1 MLQRVRVMYLAWRT
15 RMSAPLLSLL
25 LITLILILAAALR
38 LHLLGAQSLWNDEGN
53 SYVQATR
60 SFAEIARNAG
70 LDIHPPGYYWLLA
83 IWRLLT
89 GTSEFALRSLS
100 VIASVLSIA
109 FAYSLGKRLFGSLA
123 AFTAA
128 ILITLNTF
136 SIYYAQEARMY
147 ALLALW
153 AAASL
158 WALAGFLR
166 RPSRR
171 WAITL
176 ALFNAAGLWT
186 QYAFPFVMLAQGVV
200 AVIWLIAQFRRGEP
214 MGGSRPS
221 LKSGRGWGWGLTFYI
236 LANLLTILLYLPWLP
251 TAIHQLTT
259 WPNTGDATPI
269 PVALNAVLKWLTFGS
284 ASPGAA
290 LAIPG
295 LLALFGVLIVDRR
308 RLWQIV
314 LPPAWVVIPVGIFL
328 ALGMYR
334 PDNVKLLLPAQ
345 IGLALWIGRGV
356 GVLGTLK
363 LKYGRSRD
371 FATRLGQI
379 VPPITAV
386 LSVIWIAWIA
396 VDGIAPLYSDPA
408 YQRADYRAIVQ
419 TIETSLRPGDAIIL
433 DAPNQA
439 EVFDYYYRGD
449 APMYQLPEGL
459 GGNDQATRARVDQ
472 IIADHRRA
480 FAVYWGEQERDPQ
493 RVVEATLSSGAFE
506 LGDQWYGD
514 VRLARYAMPAALT
527 VTHDSGA
534 QFGDH
539 ITLTSYALSS
549 ETLQAGD
556 ALQVQLNWQTDAALT
571 TRYKVFLQLLDA
583 NGGLVAQRD
592 SEPGGGLAI
601 TTGWSP
607 GAAVVDQ
614 SALLVDVPPGA
625 YTLIAGL
632 YDLND
637 PAARLPVNGG
647 DYLTLATITVTA
659 G

>member
-1 MLQRVRVMYLAWRT
+1 MGTWRTRWSASLRAYSAWRT
-15 RMSAPLLSLL
+15 RWSASLL
-25 LITLILILAAALR
+25 ALAAITAILLLAAALR
-38 LHLLGAQSLWNDEGN
+38 FHLLGAQSLWNDEGN

-60 SFAEIARNAG
+60 SFSGIAANAAR
-70 LDIHPPGYYWLLA
+70 DIHPPGYYWLLA

-100 VIASVLSIA
+100 VVASVISIA
-109 FAYSLGKRLFGSLA
+109 FAFSLGKRLYGSLA

-128 ILITLNTF
+128 ILITVNTF

-200 AVIWLIAQFRRGEP
+200 AVVWLATKLRRGRFET
-214 MGGSRPS
+214 RPYPA
-221 LKSGRGWGWGLTFYI
+221 LLLYVA
-236 LANLLTILLYLPWLP
+236 ANLLTILLYLPWLP

-259 WPNTGDATPI
+259 WPNTGDATPL
-269 PVALNAVLKWLTFGS
+269 PVAINAVLKWLTFGS
-284 ASPGAA
+284 TSPGAA

-308 RLWQIV
+308 RLWRIV
-314 LPPAWVVIPVGIFL
+314 LPPAWVVIPVGLFL

-363 LKYGRSRD
+363 LNYGRSRD
-371 FATRLGQI
+371 FATRLAQI

-386 LSVIWIAWIA
+386 LSMIWIAWIA

-449 APMYQLPEGL
+449 APVYQLPEEL
-459 GGNDQATRARVDQ
+459 GGDDQATRARVDQ
-472 IIADHRRA
+472 IMADHRRA

-514 VRLARYAMPAALT
+514 VRLARYAMPTALT
-527 VTHDSGA
+527 VTHTSGA

-539 ITLTSYALSS
+539 IRLISYALSG
-549 ETLQAGD
+549 ETIQAGD

-583 NGGLVAQRD
+583 NGLLVAQRD
-592 SEPGGGLAI
+592 SEPGGGLAL
-601 TTGWSP
+601 TTDWRP
-607 GAAVVDQ
+607 GEPVVDQ
-614 SALLVDVPPGA
+614 SALLVAVPPGA

-647 DYLTLATITVTA
+647 DYLTLATITVS
-659 G
+659 